1 MLLLSSIIM
10 KSSMNLA
17 RLFFKKQ
24 HLLKLIRI
32 IVTAVQFTLFSSG
45 SVKEQFTLT
54 KSLVWFVQIFKR
66 IMEKL
71 SFL

>member
-1 MLLLSSIIM
+1 
-10 KSSMNLA
+10 MNLA
-17 RLFFKKQ
+17 RLFLKKQ

-54 KSLVWFVQIFKR
+54 KSLVWVTRKTGSYKYLN
-66 IMEKL
+66 E
-71 SFL
+71 